1 MVLHIKAILDR
12 LGLDFGGSWGRLCA
26 SWDPSW
32 LQLFVQDRSR
42 AALERPRAVQDSPR
56 AAQEC
61 PRQPRSRPRASQK
74 PTKMARSC
82 PGRAQDSSKTCPDPP
97 QNPRITHDLK
107 RTPNFTT
114 QSFRTSFHAT
124 KRPTS
129 KTIGGVTPPKGAFNP
144 PPNWGRRAE

>member
-1 MVLHIKAILDR
+1 
-12 LGLDFGGSWGRLCA
+12 
-26 SWDPSW
+26 
-32 LQLFVQDRSR
+32 
-42 AALERPRAVQDSPR
+42 
-56 AAQEC
+56 
-61 PRQPRSRPRASQK
+61 
-74 PTKMARSC
+74 MARSC

-129 KTIGGVTPPKGAFNP
+129 KTSGGGTPPKGVFNP
-144 PPNWGRRAE
+144 PPNSGRRVGPQSPGLLVLPSPSPWTKFLTQRFWESERLSYPSLILPRRPAHFARPPPHSAAFALLASLGRKNGVPRGLQKVIKF